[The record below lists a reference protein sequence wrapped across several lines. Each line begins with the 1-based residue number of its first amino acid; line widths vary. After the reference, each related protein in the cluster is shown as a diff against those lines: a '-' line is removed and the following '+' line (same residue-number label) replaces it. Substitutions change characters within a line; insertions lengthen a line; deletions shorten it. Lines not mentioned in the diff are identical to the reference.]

1 MWHHKVCITFRL
13 EVAKGWNVAKFII
26 GKDYILEGYASIDC
40 SNVTRTTFNPRLSHN
55 LTASCFRQADS
66 DSGMRLDK
74 VCLTPSFNAYG
85 QANYAAVTYVQIT
98 RGIR

>member
-1 MWHHKVCITFRL
+1 
-13 EVAKGWNVAKFII
+13 VAKSTI
-26 GKDYILEGYASIDC
+26 GKDYILEGSASIDC
-40 SNVTRTTFNPRLSHN
+40 SNVTTTAVDPRLSHN
-55 LTASCFRQADS
+55 LAALCFRQTDS
-66 DSGMRLDK
+66 DSGTRRGK

>member
-1 MWHHKVCITFRL
+1 
-13 EVAKGWNVAKFII
+13 VAKSII
-26 GKDYILEGYASIDC
+26 EKDYILEGSASIDC
-40 SNVTRTTFNPRLSHN
+40 SNAIRTAVDPSFSHN
-55 LTASCFRQADS
+55 LAALCFRQADLDS
-66 DSGMRLDK
+66 DVRLDK